1 MSKNKDNLDKI
12 IQKLQDDEENIN
24 FKNWNE
30 NLVSKFILVFPTL
43 FFLFTFLRIN
53 NDKSII
59 DLFNFLVVS
68 SMLVLLGLALNF
80 LLTKK

>member
-1 MSKNKDNLDKI
+1 MPNKKDSLEKI
-12 IQKLQDDEENIN
+12 IKKIQEEDDIPS
-24 FKNWNE
+24 FKKWNE
-30 NLVSKFILVFPTL
+30 DLISKFILLFPSII
-43 FFLFTFLRIN
+43 FLITFLRIN

-68 SMLVLLGLALNF
+68 SMLVLLGLGLNF

>member
-1 MSKNKDNLDKI
+1 MPKKKESFDKLI
-12 IQKLQDDEENIN
+12 KRIQEEDDISS
-24 FKNWNE
+24 FKKWNE
-30 NLVSKFILVFPTL
+30 DLVSKFILLFPTII
-43 FFLFTFLRIN
+43 FLITFLRIN

-68 SMLVLLGLALNF
+68 SMLVLLGLVLNF

>member
-1 MSKNKDNLDKI
+1 MPKKKESFDKLI
-12 IQKLQDDEENIN
+12 KRIQEEDDIPS
-24 FKNWNE
+24 FKKWNE
-30 NLVSKFILVFPTL
+30 DLVSKFILLFPTII
-43 FFLFTFLRIN
+43 FLITFLRIN

-68 SMLVLLGLALNF
+68 SMLVLLGLVLNF

>member
-1 MSKNKDNLDKI
+1 MPKKRESLDKLI
-12 IQKLQDDEENIN
+12 KRIQEEDDISS
-24 FKNWNE
+24 FKKWNE
-30 NLVSKFILVFPTL
+30 DLVSKFILLFPTII
-43 FFLFTFLRIN
+43 FLITFLRIN

-68 SMLVLLGLALNF
+68 SMLVLLGLVLNF

>member
-1 MSKNKDNLDKI
+1 MPTKKDSLDKLI
-12 IQKLQDDEENIN
+12 KRIQEEDEVPS
-24 FKNWNE
+24 FKKWNE
-30 NLVSKFILVFPTL
+30 DLVSKFILLFPTII
-43 FFLFTFLRIN
+43 FLITFLRIN

-68 SMLVLLGLALNF
+68 SMLVLLGLGLNF

>member
-1 MSKNKDNLDKI
+1 MPTKKDSLDKLI
-12 IQKLQDDEENIN
+12 KRIQEEDEVPS
-24 FKNWNE
+24 FKKWNE
-30 NLVSKFILVFPTL
+30 DLVSKFILLFPTII
-43 FFLFTFLRIN
+43 FLITFLRIN

-68 SMLVLLGLALNF
+68 SMLVLLGLVLNF